1 MILSLVLA
9 GLAGA
14 TSPVAVLPV
23 AVEGRVTLEAYP
35 QLQALDAE
43 IRDAARSAGLNVQD
57 QERTTANLNSLRGMG
72 ISCPGE
78 DAACLAKIAVLAE
91 VDRVVAPVA
100 VIKESSWDLKLVV
113 VDTTQK
119 MQSFPGEVPFGP
131 PEAMRATVRVLVSA
145 ALKSTS
151 SIAPPP
157 PPPTPTPTPTP
168 APTPAPAPPPEAAA
182 EGPGGLQLAGIGLA
196 AAGGILCVGG
206 GAGALVVDS
215 MLAEPEPYVDR
226 EPKLF
231 LGRTLLVAAGVGVL
245 VAGVGGTLIAAS
257 MD

>member
-1 MILSLVLA
+1 MILSLVLV

-14 TSPVAVLPV
+14 PAPVAVLPV
-23 AVEGRVTLEAYP
+23 AVEGRVTLQSYP

-43 IRDAARSAGLNVQD
+43 IRDAARAAGLNVQD
-57 QERTTANLNSLRGMG
+57 QDRTTANLNSLRGMG

-131 PEAMRATVRVLVSA
+131 TEAMRATVRVLVSA

-151 SIAPPP
+151 SLAPPPP
-157 PPPTPTPTPTP
+157 PPPTPAPT
-168 APTPAPAPPPEAAA
+168 PTPAPAPPPPAAPAAA
-182 EGPGGLQLAGIGLA
+182 PGGLQLAGIGLA

-231 LGRTLLVAAGVGVL
+231 LGRTLLIAAGLGVV
-245 VAGVGGTLIAAS
+245 VAGVGGTLIVAA

>member
-1 MILSLVLA
+1 MES
-9 GLAGA
+9 
-14 TSPVAVLPV
+14 
-23 AVEGRVTLEAYP
+23 YP

-43 IRDAARSAGLNVQD
+43 IRDAARAAGLNVQD
-57 QERTTANLNSLRGMG
+57 QDRTTANLNSLRGMG

-151 SIAPPP
+151 SLAPAPPP
-157 PPPTPTPTPTP
+157 PTPTP
-168 APTPAPAPPPEAAA
+168 APTPAPVAAPPRPAAPA
-182 EGPGGLQLAGIGLA
+182 AGPGGLQLAGIGLA

-231 LGRTLLVAAGVGVL
+231 LGRTLLVAAGLGVV
-245 VAGVGGTLIAAS
+245 VAGVGGTLIVAA

>member
-1 MILSLVLA
+1 MILSLVMA
-9 GLAGA
+9 GLVGA

-35 QLQALDAE
+35 ALKQLDAE
-43 IRDAARSAGLNVQD
+43 IREAARAAGINLQD
-57 QERTTANLNSLRGMG
+57 LERTTANLESLRGMG

-91 VDRVVAPVA
+91 VDRVVVPVA
-100 VIKESSWDLKLVV
+100 VVKESSYDLKLVV
-113 VDTTQK
+113 VDTTQR
-119 MQSFPGEVPFGP
+119 MQSFPGEVPLSP
-131 PEAMRATVRVLVSA
+131 PEAMRATVRVLVTA

-151 SIAPPP
+151 TVAPPP
-157 PPPTPTPTPTP
+157 APTPTPTPPPNPTP
-168 APTPAPAPPPEAAA
+168 APTPVAPEPSA
-182 EGPGGLQLAGIGLA
+182 GTPGGLQMAGYGLA
-196 AAGGILCVGG
+196 AAGGILCIGG

-215 MLAEPEPYVDR
+215 MLAEPEPFVDR

-231 LGRTLLVAAGVGVL
+231 LGRSLLVAAGVGVL
-245 VAGVGGTLIAAS
+245 VAGVGGTLIAAT

>member
-1 MILSLVLA
+1 MILSLVLV

-14 TSPVAVLPV
+14 PAPVAVLPV
-23 AVEGRVTLEAYP
+23 AVEGRVTLESYP

-43 IRDAARSAGLNVQD
+43 IRDAARAAGLNVQD
-57 QERTTANLNSLRGMG
+57 QDRTTANLNSLRGMG

-151 SIAPPP
+151 SLAPAPPP
-157 PPPTPTPTPTP
+157 PTPTP
-168 APTPAPAPPPEAAA
+168 APTPAPVAAPPPPAAPA
-182 EGPGGLQLAGIGLA
+182 AGPGGLQLAGIGLA

-231 LGRTLLVAAGVGVL
+231 LGRTLLVAAGLGVV
-245 VAGVGGTLIAAS
+245 VAGVGGTLIVAA

>member
-1 MILSLVLA
+1 MILPLVLA
-9 GLAGA
+9 GVASA

-23 AVEGRVTLEAYP
+23 AAEGRVTLEELP
-35 QLQALDAE
+35 QLQKLDAE
-43 IRDAARSAGLNVQD
+43 IRDAARVAGVNIQD
-57 QERTTANLNSLRGMG
+57 QARTTANLESLRGMG

-91 VDRVVAPVA
+91 VDRVVAPV
-100 VIKESSWDLKLVV
+100 VVVREKSWDLKLVV

-119 MQSFPGEVPFGP
+119 MQSFPGEVPFEP
-131 PEAMRATVRVLVSA
+131 PEAMRATIRVLVSA

-151 SIAPPP
+151 SVAPPPP
-157 PPPTPTPTPTP
+157 PPPTPTPAP
-168 APTPAPAPPPEAAA
+168 APVPAPVPAPAPAPA
-182 EGPGGLQLAGIGLA
+182 GGSVQMAGIGLA
-196 AAGGILCVGG
+196 AAGGLLLVGG

-231 LGRTLLVAAGVGVL
+231 LGRSLLIAAGLGVV
-245 VAGVGGTLIAAS
+245 VAGVGGTLIVAS
-257 MD
+257 LD

>member
-1 MILSLVLA
+1 MILSLVFA

-23 AVEGRVTLEAYP
+23 AVEGRVTLQSYP
-35 QLQALDAE
+35 QLQRLDAE
-43 IRDAARSAGLNVQD
+43 IREAARAAGINLQD
-57 QERTTANLNSLRGMG
+57 LERTTANLDSLRGMG
-72 ISCPGE
+72 INCPGE

-91 VDRVVAPVA
+91 VDRVVVPVA
-100 VIKESSWDLKLVV
+100 VVKESSWELKLVV

-119 MQSFPGEVPFGP
+119 LQSFPGEVPFEP

-151 SIAPPP
+151 SVAPPP
-157 PPPTPTPTPTP
+157 PPPTPTPTPTE
-168 APTPAPAPPPEAAA
+168 PTPAPVAPTPPPAP
-182 EGPGGLQLAGIGLA
+182 GGGLQMAGIGLA
-196 AAGGILCVGG
+196 AAGGLLCVGG

-215 MLAEPEPYVDR
+215 MLAEPEPFVDR

-257 MD
+257 MN